1 MALIM
6 WETRSMRVM
15 ESKLCK
21 SEHGATMV
29 ESAIV
34 LTVFLGVLFFTLSFC
49 GQMYQ
54 YFRVANALRIAGR
67 LAAIEA
73 SPPGAVPSVISDCEE
88 LVRTR
93 FEENLGNVGLATP
106 PELVVSV
113 EEAGVVHGLR
123 VQVSADVGSY
133 FSPIH
138 LLPTHISRDS
148 FFPLEN
154 QNACAPPEDEDP
166 CPTADLE

>member
-1 MALIM
+1 MI
-6 WETRSMRVM
+6 TNS
-15 ESKLCK
+15 SGYD
-21 SEHGATMV
+21 SERGATML

-54 YFRVANALRIAGR
+54 YFRVANALRVAGR

-73 SPPGAVPSVISDCEE
+73 SPPGAQPFAISDCED

-93 FEENLGNVGLATP
+93 FEENLGSIGLSTP
-106 PELVVSV
+106 PEL
-113 EEAGVVHGLR
+113 EITREQAGPIFGLR

-138 LLPTHISRDS
+138 LLPTRISRDS
-148 FFPLEN
+148 FFPLED
-154 QNACAPPEDEDP
+154 QNACASPDEDP
-166 CPTADLE
+166 CPMVPAE